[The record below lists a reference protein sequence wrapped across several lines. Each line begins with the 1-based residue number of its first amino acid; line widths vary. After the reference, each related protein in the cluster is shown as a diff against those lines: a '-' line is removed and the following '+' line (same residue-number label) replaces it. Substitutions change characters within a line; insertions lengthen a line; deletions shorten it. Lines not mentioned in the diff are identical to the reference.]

1 MEKKSVESEKTWIT
15 NTPTLALETPRGQ
28 TIPTPRGQPSKHP
41 RCLTS
46 MQIGYGQKNLEAF
59 SKLPAVFLWKGWT
72 FVL

>member
-1 MEKKSVESEKTWIT
+1 MEKNQLSPKK
-15 NTPTLALETPRGQ
+15 LELPPHPPWQ
-28 TIPTPRGQPSKHP
+28 FKHQEVKPSKHP
-41 RCLTS
+41 GCLTS